1 MKKFLKQSKSVKLL
15 VIGMIAAVCVAFI
28 AEKKSAVQTVLEL
41 PNDSG
46 KKRLI
51 VVFDL

>member
-28 AEKKSAVQTVLEL
+28 AEKKSAVQTIWSCRTILERKGL
-41 PNDSG
+41 
-46 KKRLI
+46 L
-51 VVFDL
+51 